1 MPPTVID
8 PDAITYENAYEIID
22 GTPRGRPTDDPSEAA
37 FEDAYEIVDGQIL
50 EWPEMGAYP
59 VEVASILH
67 EHLAPFVRQ
76 QGLGRTIV
84 EPPLE
89 MTPGRRRRPDL
100 AYISFAQWP
109 RNRRAPNT
117 ATWKIVPDLAVE
129 VTSEN
134 DEAWKVID
142 KVREYF
148 DAGVRAVWLV
158 YPNVEVIHVY
168 SSFTQIEVVTRNGT
182 LNGGA
187 VVPGFELPL
196 VDLFEGEA
204 DLEAEEAA
212 EPGPSV

>member
-1 MPPTVID
+1 MID

-22 GTPRGRPTDDPSEAA
+22 GIPRGRPTDDPAEDA

-67 EHLAPFVRQ
+67 LALGTFVRR
-76 QGLGRTIV
+76 QGLGRAIV

-100 AYISFAQWP
+100 AYVSFAQWP
-109 RNRRAPNT
+109 RNRRTPNT

-129 VTSEN
+129 VISEN
-134 DEAWKVID
+134 DKAWAVLA

-158 YPNVEVIHVY
+158 YPNVEVVHIY
-168 SSFTQIEVVTRNGT
+168 SSFGQIEVVTRDQT
-182 LNGGA
+182 LNGGT
-187 VVPGFELPL
+187 VVPGFQLPL
-196 VDLFEGEA
+196 NDLFEGEA
-204 DLEAEEAA
+204 EPETGEEEVV
-212 EPGPSV
+212 EPNPTA